1 LRILYGKSDKV
12 RPWELTKVTYEG
24 KIGEE
29 KFKFIAGMGHEVSSK
44 TVKEIRVYFD
54 EIFMK

>member
-1 LRILYGKSDKV
+1 LYGKSDKV